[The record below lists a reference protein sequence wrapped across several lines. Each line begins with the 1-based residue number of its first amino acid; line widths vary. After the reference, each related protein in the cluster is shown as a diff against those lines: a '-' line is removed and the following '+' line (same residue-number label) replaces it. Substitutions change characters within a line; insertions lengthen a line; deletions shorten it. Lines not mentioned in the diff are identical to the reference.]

1 MRKLVVLVSGR
12 GSNMQAIA
20 SACHTQNWPA
30 SIAAVVASRRDAPAL
45 ESARR
50 LGLVARAVDHRDF
63 ADRAAFDEAL
73 GRCLAELAPDLIVLA
88 GFMRILGDAFIERHA
103 GRIVNIH
110 PSLLPAFPGLHT
122 HRQALAA
129 GVAAHGATVHAVT
142 AALDGGPIIAQ
153 AVVPVLPGDDEAR
166 LAKRVLAAE
175 HRLYPQVLQWLI
187 EGRLTLGA
195 AGISWCGQPPPRLFG
210 GASFEPLPPLPDPS
224 GGEPLPPTA

>member
-1 MRKLVVLVSGR
+1 MTKLVVLVSGR
-12 GSNMQAIA
+12 GSNMQAIV
-20 SACHTQNWPA
+20 SACRTRRWPA

-45 ESARR
+45 DLACT
-50 LGLVARAVDHRDF
+50 LGLPVQVVDHRDF
-63 ADRAAFDEAL
+63 ADRAAFDDAL
-73 GRCLAELAPDLIVLA
+73 ARCLAGLAPDLVVLA

-142 AALDGGPIIAQ
+142 SALDGGPIIAQ

-166 LAKRVLAAE
+166 LAERVLMAE
-175 HRLYPQVLQWLI
+175 HRLYPQVLEWLI
-187 EGRLTLGA
+187 EGRLRLGP
-195 AGISWCGQPPPRLFG
+195 AGIAWCGAPPSRLFCLPG
-210 GASFEPLPPLPDPS
+210 CEPLLPS
-224 GGEPLPPTA
+224 A